1 MKTKLFFALIGVI
14 LALSARSQ
22 DAVAVPDYL
31 LAGQISMLVTKL
43 GMPVDSAASFL
54 QVAGQFRQTQDTGTD
69 VFYSSADN
77 NVVFDIKKNESG
89 QVQIIIC
96 DMPASM
102 LSTAQKAIS
111 MMGMIATGTAA
122 PPGFTAYATP
132 KYAAFL
138 NPEQRKGFLG
148 LVLVPGQQ

>member
-1 MKTKLFFALIGVI
+1 MKTRIVFTLIAVI
-14 LALSARSQ
+14 LALSAKSQ
-22 DAVAVPDYL
+22 NATTVPNYL
-31 LAGQISMLVTKL
+31 LAGQISVLVTKL
-43 GMPVDSAASFL
+43 GLPVDSAASYL
-54 QVAGQFRQTQDTGTD
+54 TVAGQFRQTQDTGTD

-77 NVVFDIKKNESG
+77 IVVFDIKKNEAG
-89 QVQIIIC
+89 QIQIIIC
-96 DMPASM
+96 DMPDSM

>member
-1 MKTKLFFALIGVI
+1 MKTRLIFTLIAVISALG
-14 LALSARSQ
+14 AKSQ
-22 DAVAVPDYL
+22 DAATVPNYL

-43 GMPVDSAASFL
+43 GLPVDSAASYL
-54 QVAGQFRQTQDTGTD
+54 KVAGQFRQTQDTGTD
-69 VFYSSADN
+69 VFYSSTDN
-77 NVVFDIKKNESG
+77 TVVFDIKKNDSG
-89 QVQIIIC
+89 QIQIIIC

-102 LSTAQKAIS
+102 LATAQKAIT
-111 MMGMIATGTAA
+111 MMGMVATGTAA